1 LFVFSFHTDARTTD
15 VYTKKKMKSLIRKE
29 STSRILDNLTRRKQ
43 KEKKGEEEED
53 KKT

>member
-15 VYTKKKMKSLIRKE
+15 VYTKKMKSLIRKE